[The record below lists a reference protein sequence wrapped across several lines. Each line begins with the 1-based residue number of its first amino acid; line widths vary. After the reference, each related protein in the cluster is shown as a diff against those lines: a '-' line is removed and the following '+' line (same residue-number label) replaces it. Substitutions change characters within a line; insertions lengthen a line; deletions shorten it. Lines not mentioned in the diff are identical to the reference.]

1 MGSVQNSHVPSG
13 VRICGVLR
21 QQGAPQS
28 GPNHF
33 MPPPELAS
41 SKSAVHPT
49 PMGKLLPLLGAKMGE
64 PDRDRQPA
72 PFSRTDF
79 EAIYWALLDFLTW
92 PEQPNPDRRQQLRDL
107 VSRLSEHVRHM
118 RSSAGS
124 GVHKRV
130 NVRDVVRARLS
141 KLRDLNE
148 QGVWSIFGEEPDE
161 QGDLIL
167 LTVQGGSYESVIERA
182 LDLPE
187 FITKGMGGQIDRLGE

>member
-1 MGSVQNSHVPSG
+1 
-13 VRICGVLR
+13 
-21 QQGAPQS
+21 
-28 GPNHF
+28 
-33 MPPPELAS
+33 
-41 SKSAVHPT
+41 
-49 PMGKLLPLLGAKMGE
+49 
-64 PDRDRQPA
+64 
-72 PFSRTDF
+72 
-79 EAIYWALLDFLTW
+79 
-92 PEQPNPDRRQQLRDL
+92 
-107 VSRLSEHVRHM
+107 M

-130 NVRDVVRARLS
+130 IVRDVVRVRLS
-141 KLRDLNE
+141 KLRDPNE